1 MYVSVGQAA
10 RALGVTPD
18 TVRRWT
24 TTGLLACVR
33 TAGGHRRIARE
44 DVDELKRAIGHTS
57 HIEARRARERET
69 ETLVQASIDLASI
82 LDQQELLATI
92 ARHVTQVCD
101 CSSCAISAY
110 DAEKNVVRALA
121 EYDAMGRQLADL
133 GEFDLAAYP
142 LTKRVID
149 EQVPMLVN
157 ADDRGADPAEV
168 ALLKRLDDASSL
180 MLPLVFRDQTIG
192 LLEAVDA
199 ERSRR
204 YSSQELRLVRA
215 LAGQAAVAM
224 RNADLFQTASHEQ
237 EATAS
242 VEERLAAFA
251 TGLRTLGD
259 LRDRADA
266 AAALAEL
273 ACTVFDARSCVI
285 AREGRPIGAALVPAQ
300 DGPQGGEEAHVLNG
314 DCLLGDARYE
324 LTVAL
329 EHGARR
335 GDAELLEV
343 IVTLVAQLA

>member
-33 TAGGHRRIARE
+33 TAGGHRRIASE

-110 DAEKNVVRALA
+110 DAGKNVVRALA

-133 GEFDLAAYP
+133 GEFDLGAYP

-157 ADDRGADPAEV
+157 VSDRGADPAEV

-204 YSSQELRLVRA
+204 YTSQELRLVRA

-224 RNADLFQTASHEQ
+224 HNADLFQTATHEQ
-237 EATAS
+237 EATAL
-242 VEERLAAFA
+242 VEGRLAAFA
-251 TGLRTLGD
+251 VGLTALGD
-259 LRDRADA
+259 LRDRADTA
-266 AAALAEL
+266 TALARL
-273 ACTVFDARSCVI
+273 ACTVFDARSCVV
-285 AREGRPIGAALVPAQ
+285 ARDGQPIGAALAPAR
-300 DGPQGGEEAHVLNG
+300 DDRQGGAEAHVLSGAGAEARLLNG
-314 DCLLGDARYE
+314 AGTE
-324 LTVAL
+324 GHMLTAA
-329 EHGARR
+329 ARR
-335 GDAELLEV
+335 
-343 IVTLVAQLA
+343 VTC